1 MKKHLTRAMTLL
13 LALIMVVGAVPFAM
27 AAEPTVDISAN
38 KTEVWPGQ
46 VVSLTMRASEPTS
59 GVAWEN
65 GERTNQISYTVPEDA
80 SGTHSVGVTVS
91 FGGPS
96 GQISKSASITLDI
109 NEPAESIS
117 ISGGASEAAI
127 GESVKF
133 DASTAPSGND
143 SDITWSVSPAGGASI
158 SGGRFKATEEGTYT
172 VTATAKNGGSIE
184 PVSDSATITVKPAAY
199 RVTVKDATVPLTSK
213 TSYVSYSVT
222 ASDGSS
228 VSGVTPHFSA
238 SGSVLDVDA
247 ETGLIT
253 PLKAGT
259 AEVTVSVTIDGET
272 YVGSGDITVSDKG
285 TITCAQD
292 MDEVNG
298 DSANMTFVLSGVE
311 ANEVLWTVSVT
322 GEEEFSVS
330 ESSFTGT
337 NRATVTVEAEDG
349 IGIATV
355 NVTADWGSG
364 STAKDTFYIS
374 FYRRNSFS
382 VEVADG
388 VDEFDFDETGVFSG
402 IDGYSASN
410 AAKKSLYSMIT
421 DGAGT
426 RVIFTEDRA
435 ANSRV
440 GRISYDT
447 KSTFAQYDPDDENDY
462 ALSAMEDLSFEVLS
476 EGEYKLDY
484 EVYDQ
489 VSGNGLATSMGTI
502 TIITGEGGSSDIE
515 YRCTANGSVKLDPDD
530 FEEFWEKEADA
541 EKGEEFN
548 YVTFDISSSTDM
560 EGTLYHDKSVLKA
573 AWKCYFDFD
582 EDKHTYDL
590 SKVSY
595 KPGVNQ
601 RDTDTVGFTCYGD
614 EGTKVSGIVSFKLT
628 NGDIK
633 FTDVKKTDWF
643 YDEVAYVY
651 EEGIMNGTTTTTFSP
666 NDTLTRGMVVTML
679 WRIAGEP
686 AVSSSDTF
694 TDVSYG
700 AWYYSAVEWA
710 AKNGIVNGV
719 GNGKFAPDNAI
730 TREQLAA
737 ILYRYTTE
745 YEGSRVSGGSFAGF
759 TDADKVSS
767 YAETA
772 MKWAVG
778 AGIITGSDGK
788 LMPAGNATR
797 AQAAAMFARFMED
810 AGNSVDDRDE
820 DEDEVA
826 YVVGTKYHLDEDC
839 AGKNAKEKK
848 LSVAEKNYTA
858 CSKCVEEDDDDV
870 VYITRT
876 GSKYHYDEE
885 CAGNNAI
892 ETDLATAK
900 RSYSPCKTCVD

>member
-1 MKKHLTRAMTLL
+1 MKKHLTRAFSLL

-27 AAEPTVDISAN
+27 AAEPTVEIRSN
-38 KTEVWPGQ
+38 KDNVWPGQ
-46 VVSLTMRASEPTS
+46 TVTLTMEASEATS
-59 GVAWEN
+59 GVAWDN
-65 GERTNQISYTVPEDA
+65 GERSNSISYTVPEDA
-80 SGTHSVGVTVS
+80 VGTDTVGVTVS

-96 GQISKSASITLDI
+96 DQISKSASITLNI

-117 ISGGASEAAI
+117 ISGGASEAAV

-133 DASTAPSGND
+133 DATTAPSGND
-143 SDITWSVSPAGGASI
+143 SEIAWSVSPAGASV
-158 SGGRFKATEEGTYT
+158 SNGRFKATEEGTYT
-172 VTATAKNGGSIE
+172 VTATAKNGGAID
-184 PVSDSATITVKPAAY
+184 PVSDSATITVKAAAY
-199 RVTVKDATVPLTSK
+199 RVTVKDATVPLTSG
-213 TSYVSYSVT
+213 TSYVSYTVT
-222 ASDGSS
+222 AADGSS
-228 VSGVTPHFSA
+228 VSDADVRFSA
-238 SGSVLDVDA
+238 SGSVLEVDA

-259 AEVTVSVTIDGET
+259 AEVTVSATIDGET
-272 YVGSGDITVSDKG
+272 YTGHGDITVSDKG

-298 DSANMTFVLSGVE
+298 DSVNMTFVLSGVE
-311 ANEVLWTVSVT
+311 ANSVLWSVSVS

-349 IGIATV
+349 IGLAKV
-355 NVTADWGSG
+355 DVTADWGSG

-374 FYRRNSFS
+374 FYRRNSFT

-402 IDGYSASN
+402 IDGYSAVN
-410 AAKKSLYSMIT
+410 AAKKSLYSLIT

-426 RVIFTEDRA
+426 RVVFTEDRTS
-435 ANSRV
+435 NSRV

-447 KSTFAQYDPDDENDY
+447 KSSFAQYDPDDENDY

-476 EGEYKLDY
+476 EGEYKLNF

-489 VSGNGLATSMGTI
+489 VSGVGLATSRGTI
-502 TIITGEGGSSDIE
+502 TIVTGEGGASDIE

-530 FEEFWEKEADA
+530 FEEFWEEEADA
-541 EKGEEFN
+541 ESGEEFN
-548 YVTFDISSSTDM
+548 YVTFDVSSSTDM

-582 EDKHTYDL
+582 DDKNTYDL
-590 SKVSY
+590 AKVSY

-601 RDTDTVGFTCYGD
+601 TGDDSVGFTCYGD
-614 EGTKVSGIVSFKLT
+614 EGTKVSGVVSFKLT
-628 NGDIK
+628 NGEIK
-633 FTDVKKTDWF
+633 FTDVKSTDWF

-686 AVSSSDTF
+686 AVSSADTF
-694 TDVSYG
+694 SDVSYG

-745 YEGSRVSGGSFAGF
+745 YEGSTVSGGSFAGF
-759 TDADKVSS
+759 SDADKVSE

-810 AGNSVDDRDE
+810 AGNRTNDRDDDE
-820 DEDEVA
+820 DEDEIA

-848 LSVAEKNYTA
+848 LSVAERNYTP
-858 CSKCVEEDDDDV
+858 CSKCVDD
-870 VYITRT
+870 
-876 GSKYHYDEE
+876 
-885 CAGNNAI
+885 
-892 ETDLATAK
+892 
-900 RSYSPCKTCVD
+900 